1 MQAAIQATKL
11 WFKCPVTLTHS
22 GKSLVLKI
30 HLLNNSISDSY
41 LILEESTSSCC
52 FIPVVPEIIC
62 SFSVQEMVIRMKFSR
77 YDNVIL
83 DFNLKELQ
91 DLELLVSHFGKS
103 SILLS
108 YADDRFRNENIAFL
122 KKMKPPS
129 EVPKIAFYSGDL
141 GGTTALSPVVLND
154 AAKEIWETK
163 IKEQNTQFYMKE
175 VPLRFSFLTW
185 NVASREP
192 TVDVVPDMAR
202 AFRVPAAN
210 ADIIIIGL
218 EEIDMSFKSMV
229 TGNSSACDKWADI
242 VQQAEK
248 AVNIDYKVVASESMG
263 GVYCGALVRKDIY
276 PEVRD
281 CHITTIKL
289 GANGMFANKAA
300 VLFRWKIGEASL
312 VAICCH
318 LAPHDQNWE
327 QRNNQWHEIV
337 ERLGPNVDYIIFLGD
352 LNYRIAVTYE
362 QCKEMIAQGKL
373 AELLEKDQLKTTQKT
388 DPIIGKFYEA
398 PIKFNPTYK
407 FNKDSEVYDTSA
419 KKRVPSYTDRI
430 LVKTA
435 DTRMRVG
442 LEDLVVIE
450 TDAAQHYIKGEPFT
464 TDCNSP
470 MQPQEYNYPRQPHC
484 ICYRMIWNCFSDHRP
499 VNACYLFPIPVIVQ
513 ERLDELG
520 DITTAKYDEMKTLS
534 VPTAVAVPSTVAS
547 GTQFDLVNRCIVWV
561 QWKVKSLPPGVTL
574 TPSEGIIMASEK
586 TAVSVQCASDLPE
599 PGEAQIEIKG
609 GELVTLTIHS

>member
-11 WFKCPVTLTHS
+11 WFKCPSTLTHS
-22 GKSLVLKI
+22 GKSVVLKI
-30 HLLNNSISDSY
+30 HLMNNALSDSY
-41 LILEESTSSCC
+41 LIIEESTSSFC
-52 FIPVVPEIIC
+52 FIPVAPEIMC
-62 SFSVQEMVIRMKFSR
+62 SFSVPDMTIRLKFSR
-77 YDNVIL
+77 YENMTL
-83 DFNLKELQ
+83 DFKLKEMQ

-103 SILLS
+103 SILLG
-108 YADDRFRNENIAFL
+108 YADDRFRNENVAFL
-122 KKMKPPS
+122 RKLKPPTDL
-129 EVPKIAFYSGDL
+129 PKLSFYSGDI
-141 GGTTALSPVVLND
+141 GGTTSLYPVVLND
-154 AAKEIWETK
+154 SAREIWEARVR
-163 IKEQNTQFYMKE
+163 EQNTQFYMKE
-175 VPLRFSFLTW
+175 IPLRFSFLTW

-202 AFRVPAAN
+202 AFRVPAAS
-210 ADIIIIGL
+210 ADIIVIGL

-229 TGNSSACDKWADI
+229 TGNSSACDKWGDI
-242 VQQAEK
+242 VQQAK
-248 AVNIDYKVVASESMG
+248 KDAGVDYKVVASESMG
-263 GVYCGALVRKDIY
+263 GVYCGALVRQDLF

-388 DPIIGKFYEA
+388 DPIIGKFYEP

-407 FNKDSEVYDTSA
+407 FNKDSDVYDTSA

-430 LVKTA
+430 LVKTSES
-435 DTRMRVG
+435 RMRIG
-442 LEDLVVIE
+442 LEDVVMIE
-450 TDAAQHYIKGEPFT
+450 TDAAHHYIKGDLFT
-464 TDCNSP
+464 TECNYP
-470 MQPQEYNYPRQPHC
+470 MQRKEPNYPRQPHC

-499 VNACYLFPIPVIVQ
+499 VNACYLFPIPAPIQ
-513 ERLDELG
+513 DRLDELE
-520 DITTAKYDEMKTLS
+520 DIARAKLDEMRALS
-534 VPTAVAVPSTVAS
+534 VPKASAVPDVVAGGGS
-547 GTQFDLVNRCIVWV
+547 FELVNRCIVWV
-561 QWKVKSLPPGVTL
+561 QWRVESVPQGCTFV
-574 TPSEGIIMASEK
+574 PSEGVIMAGEK
-586 TAVSVQCASDLPE
+586 VVINVQGEE
-599 PGEAQIEIKG
+599 PGQAKIEVKG
-609 GELVTLTIHS
+609 GETITVTIEN